1 MKLTCFMPGKNKKQL
16 CWFLWLFSHQFIFC
30 TNCTKDLTCVLLYT
44 LGFHT
49 VLDRSMFQ
57 IKTQM
62 FTVDESPVVLSRVF
76 SLLILSVLCFG
87 VYYKHEFPSALCT
100 HDEYMRDMMDIKTG
114 TNTYTLHTTN
124 CKQP

>member
-1 MKLTCFMPGKNKKQL
+1 
-16 CWFLWLFSHQFIFC
+16 
-30 TNCTKDLTCVLLYT
+30 
-44 LGFHT
+44 
-49 VLDRSMFQ
+49 MFQ

-76 SLLILSVLCFG
+76 TLLILSVLCFG

-100 HDEYMRDMMDIKTG
+100 HDEYMRDMMDINTG
-114 TNTYTLHTTN
+114 TNTYTIHTTN